1 MKSEFIKT
9 RVAMGDRLDPAMMEE
24 LEKKAEKKKQKTA
37 ERMIRA
43 LKKHPVMEENIDF
56 KGKFGLDL
64 TDQRVL
70 DLKKIFAIADYSG
83 RMSIGRK
90 QFVDLM
96 KMLGIDPTDEEL
108 EDMMN
113 EMDTDG
119 DGDIGFEEFAVAI
132 QHTYDDDMITQAA
145 ETEIGAMGTR
155 MWDRGEIVW
164 CINSNIIIMVLGII
178 TVILVHFIFILV
190 PLTLA
195 YFLTFLLERDQ
206 CLFDA
211 KA

>member
-1 MKSEFIKT
+1 VRAAALKSEFIKT

-43 LKKHPVMEENIDF
+43 LKKHPVMEEDIDF

-96 KMLGIDPTDEEL
+96 KMLGIDPTDVRAVTCIAL
-108 EDMMN
+108 
-113 EMDTDG
+113 
-119 DGDIGFEEFAVAI
+119 FAS
-132 QHTYDDDMITQAA
+132 
-145 ETEIGAMGTR
+145 G
-155 MWDRGEIVW
+155 
-164 CINSNIIIMVLGII
+164 N
-178 TVILVHFIFILV
+178 
-190 PLTLA
+190 TLA
-195 YFLTFLLERDQ
+195 ASASDL
-206 CLFDA
+206 CC
-211 KA
+211 

>member
-1 MKSEFIKT
+1 
-9 RVAMGDRLDPAMMEE
+9 MGDRLDPAMMEE

-96 KMLGIDPTDEEL
+96 KMLGIDPTDVRAVTCIAL
-108 EDMMN
+108 
-113 EMDTDG
+113 
-119 DGDIGFEEFAVAI
+119 FASGNPLAVSAS
-132 QHTYDDDMITQAA
+132 DL
-145 ETEIGAMGTR
+145 
-155 MWDRGEIVW
+155 W
-164 CINSNIIIMVLGII
+164 C
-178 TVILVHFIFILV
+178 
-190 PLTLA
+190 
-195 YFLTFLLERDQ
+195 
-206 CLFDA
+206 
-211 KA
+211 